1 MPDKESCIFLGEGCC
16 EEEEADEGQVFGDRQ
31 RNSGLLMA
39 MAFCVKIPNVYVT
52 AN

>member
-1 MPDKESCIFLGEGCC
+1 MLDEESCDTFGDGCC
-16 EEEEADEGQVFGDRQ
+16 VGEEADEGQVFGDRQ

-39 MAFCVKIPNVYVT
+39 MAFCVESPNVYVT